1 MLRYIRFPRYLH
13 KKIQRTNDM
22 TISPEI
28 DGARLWSDLMTMG
41 AIGATPRGGSFRP
54 ALSGADAEGRNL
66 FAHWAREAGLSLAVD
81 RVGNMFARREGAD
94 PALPPLMIGSHLD
107 TQMPGGRF
115 DGVLGVLAG
124 LAVVRAL
131 NAAGVVTKR
140 AIEIVDWTNEEGA
153 RFQPGLMGSAVFA
166 GLLPLEEVLARTD
179 RKGLSVRDELQATG
193 YAGALPAGGRKVHKY
208 LELHIEQG
216 PELERAGAL
225 IGAVTNSSW
234 GCSGFIEI
242 RGENGHSQTAA
253 MSKRRNA
260 LVGAAKLILAIEEIG
275 ASQEPAGMVSA
286 TVIDNWPNNRVNIPH
301 LAKLSYVVIHETAEG
316 RQAIID
322 RIEAAARRIA
332 EESHLEIETTTAHF
346 RDRLDFSP
354 DLIDLTLKTAER
366 RGLPAMTLPTLT
378 AHDALSI
385 HVIAP
390 VAIVFVPCRDGISHS
405 ELEWCEP
412 EHATAGAEVLLDMAM
427 VAANEG

>member
-1 MLRYIRFPRYLH
+1 MAL
-13 KKIQRTNDM
+13 
-22 TISPEI
+22 SPDI
-28 DGARLWSDLMTMG
+28 DGTRLWSDLMTMG
-41 AIGATPRGGSFRP
+41 AIGGTARGGSFRP
-54 ALSGADAEGRNL
+54 ALSGTDAEGRNL
-66 FAHWAREAGLSLAVD
+66 FAHWAREAGLAVTVD
-81 RVGNMFARREGAD
+81 QVGNMFARREGSD
-94 PALPPLMIGSHLD
+94 PSRPPLMIGSHLD

-131 NAAGVVTKR
+131 NAAGIVTKR
-140 AIEIVDWTNEEGA
+140 AIEIANWTNEEGA
-153 RFQPGLMGSAVFA
+153 RFQPGLMGSGVFA

-179 RKGLSVRDELQATG
+179 RKGLSVRDELSASG
-193 YAGALPAGGRKVHKY
+193 YAGTLPVGGRPIHAY

-216 PELERAGAL
+216 PELEETGTL

-286 TVIDNWPNNRVNIPH
+286 TVIDSWPNNRVNIPH

-322 RIEAAARRIA
+322 RIEEAATSIA
-332 EESHLEIETTTAHF
+332 AESGLEIETTTAFF
-346 RDRLDFSP
+346 RDRLDFAP
-354 DLIDLTLKTAER
+354 DMLGLTVKTAEKH
-366 RGLPAMTLPTLT
+366 GFPVMKLPTLT

-385 HVIAP
+385 HMVAP
-390 VAIVFVPCRDGISHS
+390 VAIIFVPCRDGISHS

-412 EHATAGAEVLLDMAM
+412 DHATAGAQVLLDMALDL
-427 VAANEG
+427 ANAE

>member
-1 MLRYIRFPRYLH
+1 
-13 KKIQRTNDM
+13 M
-22 TISPEI
+22 TSIAEI

-41 AIGATPRGGSFRP
+41 AIGGTARGGSFRP
-54 ALSGADAEGRNL
+54 SLSGADAEGRNL
-66 FAHWAREAGLSLAVD
+66 FAYWAREAGLEVSVD
-81 RVGNMFARREGAD
+81 QVGNMFARREGTD
-94 PALPPLMIGSHLD
+94 PSLPPVMIGSHLD
-107 TQMPGGRF
+107 TQMPGGKF
-115 DGVLGVLAG
+115 DGVLGVLSG

-131 NAAGVVTKR
+131 NAAGIVTKR
-140 AIEIVDWTNEEGA
+140 AIEVVNWTNEEGA
-153 RFQPGLMGSAVFA
+153 RFQPGLMGSGVYA
-166 GLLPLEEVLARTD
+166 GLLPLDQVLERTD
-179 RKGLSVRDELQATG
+179 TKGANVRNELAAIG
-193 YAGALPAGGRKVHKY
+193 YAGPLPVGGRAIHKY

-216 PELERAGAL
+216 PELEKTGTV

-253 MSKRRNA
+253 MSRRRNA

-286 TVIDNWPNNRVNIPH
+286 TVIESWPNNRVNIPH
-301 LAKLSYVVIHETAEG
+301 LAKLSYVVVHETAEG

-322 RIEAAARRIA
+322 RIETAARGVAA
-332 EESHLEIETTTAHF
+332 ESGLAIETTTAHF

-354 DLIDLTLKTAER
+354 ELQDLTVATATK
-366 RGLPAMTLPTLT
+366 RGLSVMKLPTLT

-385 HVIAP
+385 HMVAP

-412 EHATAGAEVLLDMAM
+412 EHATAGANVLLDMAIS
-427 VAANEG
+427 VATE

>member
-1 MLRYIRFPRYLH
+1 M
-13 KKIQRTNDM
+13 NDM
-22 TISPEI
+22 HDMTGLPEI

-41 AIGATPRGGSFRP
+41 AIGGTARGGSFRP
-54 ALSGADAEGRNL
+54 ALSGADAEARNL
-66 FAHWAREAGLSLAVD
+66 FAHWAREAGLALSVD
-81 RVGNMFARREGAD
+81 RVGNMFARREGRD
-94 PALPPLMIGSHLD
+94 PSLPPLMIGSHLD
-107 TQMPGGRF
+107 TQMPGGKF

-131 NAAGVVTKR
+131 NAAGLETQR
-140 AIEIVDWTNEEGA
+140 AIEIVNWTNEEGA

-166 GLLPLEEVLARTD
+166 GLLPLDEVLARTD
-179 RKGLSVRDELQATG
+179 RKGLSVRDELAATG
-193 YAGALPAGGRKVHKY
+193 YAGPVPAGGREVHKY

-216 PELERAGAL
+216 PELEKNGAV

-253 MSKRRNA
+253 MSRRRNA

-275 ASQEPAGMVSA
+275 AAQEPAGMVSA
-286 TVIDNWPNNRVNIPH
+286 TVVENWPNNRVNIPH
-301 LAKLSYVVIHETAEG
+301 LAKLSYVVVHETAEG

-322 RIEAAARRIA
+322 RIEEAARRIA
-332 EESHLEIETTTAHF
+332 EDSHLDIETTTAHF

-354 DLIDLTLKTAER
+354 DLLDLTVKTAEG
-366 RGLPAMTLPTLT
+366 RGLSVMTLPTLT

-385 HVIAP
+385 HFVAP

-412 EHATAGAEVLLDMAM
+412 EHATAGARVLLDMALA
-427 VAANEG
+427 AANEG